1 MEEGTQ
7 TSFYNPRLDEMT
19 QTPNMSARSDEM
31 TQTSII
37 GDIKITQTY
46 VGDDSTPSSAKE
58 SPNVVGYHQPEF
70 KSWEELGI
78 VDYAVLRNLKSG
90 VS

>member
-1 MEEGTQ
+1 MEEATQ
-7 TSFYNPRLDEMT
+7 TSIYHHKLDEMT

-37 GDIKITQTY
+37 GDLKIMTETY
-46 VGDDSTPSSAKE
+46 TVDDSTPSSAKE
-58 SPNVVGYHQPEF
+58 SPNMAIYQPEY

-78 VDYAVLRNLKSG
+78 VDYNVIRDLKSG